1 VDIHLYQRRTADSFE
16 AVNLTRLDY
25 KNVSSAAL
33 EGFAVDRPHSPAFTN
48 ELNLVIRMTM
58 RTRSGA
64 WLPVEQEHRDTG
76 VSVLGSDKL
85 MRTTNERQVLLPHVI
100 NPCYASQEYW
110 MNVPSA

>member
-1 VDIHLYQRRTADSFE
+1 VDIHLYQRRIADRLE

-33 EGFAVDRPHSPAFTN
+33 EGFAVDRPHPTAFTN
-48 ELNLVIRMTM
+48 ELDLIIRMTM

-76 VSVLGSDKL
+76 VSVFGSDKL
-85 MRTTNERQVLLPHVI
+85 MRTANERQVLLPHVMH
-100 NPCYASQEYW
+100 PRYASQGYW
-110 MNVPSA
+110 MNIASG